1 MFWDTFVYQQLAMAI
16 LEELE
21 QRILN
26 GEDLEWEVASQAALA
41 LADEAVGNPA
51 KAAFLVALANKGE
64 SATEV
69 AAFAATFRQLAVDPK
84 VGEWAEDAMD
94 VCGTGG
100 DGSGTFN
107 ISTTVS
113 FIVAAAGVPVF
124 KHGNRSITSKCGSAD
139 LLEALGIKLD
149 APLPVLRD
157 SLRELNFCFFF
168 APAFHPAFKAIMPVR
183 KELAGQGVRTIFN
196 LLGPLINP
204 GQPAHQLLGV
214 FSDQWVGPLAE
225 ALGALDLKAGLVV
238 NGTPEAGRAL
248 DELSC
253 AGSNAVAGLGRLN
266 AVKGALSAVDGG
278 LTPCRFEDLQGGD
291 VAVNMKLL
299 DGLIGRKEGKAV
311 SAGLRDT
318 VLLNAGAA
326 LWVAG
331 RAHDLKEGIAQARKL
346 LENGA
351 VCEWLDRTRA
361 FYAAH

>member
-1 MFWDTFVYQQLAMAI
+1 MAI
-16 LEELE
+16 LEELR
-21 QRILN
+21 QRITD
-26 GEDLEWEVASQAALA
+26 GENLDRQSAMQAALA
-41 LADEAVGNPA
+41 LADEGVEDSL
-51 KAAFLVALANKGE
+51 KAAFLVALAKKGE
-64 SATEV
+64 TAIEV
-69 AAFAATFRQLAVDPK
+69 AAFAATFRELAVDPE
-84 VGEWAEDAMD
+84 VGEWAGNAMD

-149 APLPVLRD
+149 APLPVLRE
-157 SLRELNFCFFF
+157 SLRKLNFCFFF

-214 FSDQWVGPLAE
+214 FSEEWVQPLAE

-238 NGTPEAGRAL
+238 HGTPEAGRAL

-253 AGSNAVAGLGRLN
+253 AGTNTVAGLGRLG
-266 AVKGALSAVDGG
+266 AVRGVLASADGG
-278 LTPCRFEDLQGGD
+278 LAECGFADLQGGD
-291 VAVNMKLL
+291 VAVNLELL
-299 DGLIGRKEGKAV
+299 DGLVGRAGAGMV
-311 SAGLRDT
+311 PAGLRNT

-331 RAHDLKEGIAQARKL
+331 RADDLNAGVAQAKEL
-346 LENGA
+346 LESGA
-351 VCEWLDRTRA
+351 VREWLDQARA
-361 FYAAH
+361 FYAAL

>member
-21 QRILN
+21 RRILS

-41 LADEAVGNPA
+41 LADEAVVNST

-69 AAFAATFRQLAVDPK
+69 AAFAATFRQLAVDPE
-84 VGEWAEDAMD
+84 VGEWAEHAMD

-139 LLEALGIKLD
+139 LLEALGIQLD

-214 FSDQWVGPLAE
+214 FSDHWVGPLAE

-266 AVKGALSAVDGG
+266 SVNGALSAVDGG
-278 LTPCRFEDLQGGD
+278 LAPCRFADLQGGD

-299 DGLIGRKEGKAV
+299 DGLIGRKKCKAV

-351 VCEWLDRTRA
+351 VCEWLDQARA

>member
-1 MFWDTFVYQQLAMAI
+1 MAT
-16 LEELE
+16 LEELK
-21 QRILN
+21 QRITD
-26 GEDLEWEVASQAALA
+26 GEDLDREAATQAAQA
-41 LADEAVGNPA
+41 LADEGVEDSA
-51 KAAFLVALANKGE
+51 KAAFLVALAEKGE
-64 SATEV
+64 TATEV
-69 AAFAATFRQLAVDPK
+69 AAFAATFRKLAVDPE
-84 VGEWAEDAMD
+84 VGEWAATAMD

-100 DGSGTFN
+100 DNSGTFN

-113 FIVAAAGVPVF
+113 FVVAAAGVPIF

-183 KELAGQGVRTIFN
+183 KDLAGQGVRTIFN

-214 FSDQWVGPLAE
+214 FSGAWVESLAE
-225 ALGALDLKAGLVV
+225 ALEALHLKAGLVV
-238 NGTPEAGRAL
+238 NGAPEAGRML

-253 AGSNAVAGLGRLN
+253 AGSNAVAGLGRLG
-266 AVKGALSAVDGG
+266 AVRGALHAADGG
-278 LTPCRFEDLQGGD
+278 LAECEFADLRGGD
-291 VAVNMKLL
+291 VTVNLELL
-299 DGLIGRKEGKAV
+299 DGLVGRAGAKAV
-311 SAGLRDT
+311 PDGLRDT

-331 RAHDLKEGIAQARKL
+331 YADDLKDGVAQARAL
-346 LENGA
+346 LESGA
-351 VCEWLDRTRA
+351 VREWLDKARA
-361 FYAAH
+361 FYAAL